1 MKIFGKVLDSRSEPL
16 SLANITIMT
25 GDRAKKMGTTADL
38 DGNFSLEDEIISPD
52 SEFKISYIGYEPQ
65 MLKASDL
72 QGAKVVLKD
81 SVEVLNEVVIGGGKK
96 PLNSN
101 SSNQSIQSNKQ
112 KFVQHLQEHKFVYAG
127 IGGLAGLILIA
138 RAFKK

>member
-65 MLKASDL
+65 TLNASDL

-101 SSNQSIQSNKQ
+101 NSNQSIQSNKQ

-127 IGGLAGLILIA
+127 IGGLAGLILIT